1 MKTSHI
7 ITLILTQAATLQKL
21 GCIPNFK
28 FLKECLVI
36 TWEYAYWHHW
46 NTKHST
52 ITRARGRKNEHK
64 ILPFSLPLYGIL
76 GRKKNHAFSLPYLS
90 QLQILTP
97 RLNINLLPVL
107 LNSYI
112 NPCKLFCIVE
122 TSTQKCELQI
132 IPEQNQLTII
142 FNATIQA
149 LQNHSV
155 SRFTFIASTH

>member
-1 MKTSHI
+1 MPIGI
-7 ITLILTQAATLQKL
+7 IGIQNTLQSLELEVEK
-21 GCIPNFK
+21 
-28 FLKECLVI
+28 
-36 TWEYAYWHHW
+36 T
-46 NTKHST
+46 NTKSYLFLFPCMVYWV
-52 ITRARGRKNEHK
+52 E
-64 ILPFSLPLYGIL
+64 
-76 GRKKNHAFSLPYLS
+76 KKNHAFSLPYLS

-122 TSTQKCELQI
+122 TSTQKCVLQI